1 MKPMKNSKMTQDYT
15 TLLGMND
22 GRTHKKYVQLT
33 SQCLNV
39 VEASSDVLNTKLWL
53 KTLLNEN
60 EEKKHTFAQRMVVTL
75 EEDKKAEKRA
85 IAAAGESV
93 AQALVSNQD
102 SNLAASS
109 CRLELETQ
117 QVADDAIYIG
127 ASDDVTNVSNNKTI
141 PYNTYLMSKSDSKNY
156 IERKHIFPLKTDFS
170 VPS

>member
-1 MKPMKNSKMTQDYT
+1 MTQDYT

-22 GRTHKKYVQLT
+22 GRIHKKYVQLT

-53 KTLLNEN
+53 KTLNEY
-60 EEKKHTFAQRMVVTL
+60 EEKKHTLAQRMVVTL
-75 EEDKKAEKRA
+75 EEDQKAERKA

-102 SNLAASS
+102 SKLAASS

-141 PYNTYLMSKSDSKNY
+141 PYNTYLMSKSDSKNH
-156 IERKHIFPLKTDFS
+156 IEKK
-170 VPS
+170 

>member
-1 MKPMKNSKMTQDYT
+1 MSQEYT

-22 GRTHKKYVQLT
+22 GRIHKKYVQLT

-39 VEASSDVLNTKLWL
+39 VEASSDVLNTKLCQD
-53 KTLLNEN
+53 TLHVNEY
-60 EEKKHTFAQRMVVTL
+60 EEKKHTLAQRMVVTL

-141 PYNTYLMSKSDSKNY
+141 PYNTYLMSKSDSKNH
-156 IERKHIFPLKTDFS
+156 IEEKLCFP
-170 VPS
+170 

>member
-1 MKPMKNSKMTQDYT
+1 MTQHYT

-22 GRTHKKYVQLT
+22 DRTHQKHVTYT
-33 SQCLNV
+33 SQYHNV
-39 VEASSDVLNTKLWL
+39 VEASSDVLNTKLLL
-53 KTLLNEN
+53 KTLNEY
-60 EEKKHTFAQRMVVTL
+60 EEKKHTLAQRMVVTL
-75 EEDKKAEKRA
+75 EEDKKAEKKA

-102 SNLAASS
+102 SKLAASS

-141 PYNTYLMSKSDSKNY
+141 PYNTYLMSKSDSKNH
-156 IERKHIFPLKTDFS
+156 IEKK
-170 VPS
+170 

>member
-1 MKPMKNSKMTQDYT
+1 
-15 TLLGMND
+15 MND
-22 GRTHKKYVQLT
+22 DITHQKHVTHLSK
-33 SQCLNV
+33 CLNV

-53 KTLLNEN
+53 KTLNEY
-60 EEKKHTFAQRMVVTL
+60 EEKKHTLAQRMVVTL
-75 EEDKKAEKRA
+75 EEDKKTEKKA

-102 SNLAASS
+102 SKLAASS

-141 PYNTYLMSKSDSKNY
+141 PYNTYLMSKSDSKNH
-156 IERKHIFPLKTDFS
+156 IEKK
-170 VPS
+170 